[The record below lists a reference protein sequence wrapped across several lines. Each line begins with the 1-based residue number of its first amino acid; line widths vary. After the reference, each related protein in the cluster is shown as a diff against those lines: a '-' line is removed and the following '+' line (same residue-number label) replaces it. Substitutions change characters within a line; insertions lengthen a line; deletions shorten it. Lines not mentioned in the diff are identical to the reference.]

1 MGAISLLFY
10 TALALVACVATA
22 EDVSLGADGTNGEA
36 TPQAT
41 PLPPA
46 LPRDASKLLSAGERE
61 FRAKKV
67 DVSVRL
73 LGEALAAATATD
85 VALKVKI
92 LYARHKSFVSL
103 SRLPAAVADLTS
115 ALELDPKYVLAFL
128 MRANLQL
135 MSGRCAEA
143 TTDYRRVLELDPAK
157 RDAAARLPHAEECTR
172 ALERADFGK
181 KHGQHQVVRQALTE
195 AMLEGRATQAP
206 ALLLAR
212 AEAAIANGGEGD
224 LEEALADLAKVIK
237 TDSNNVKA
245 YATRGRALVLHG
257 DFATGE

>member
-1 MGAISLLFY
+1 MDAADGGLSGG
-10 TALALVACVATA
+10 ATA
-22 EDVSLGADGTNGEA
+22 A
-36 TPQAT
+36 AT

-73 LGEALAAATATD
+73 LGEALAATLPGD

-103 SRLPAAVADLTS
+103 ARLPAAIADLT
-115 ALELDPKYVLAFL
+115 AVLELDPLHVLALL
-128 MRANLQL
+128 MRANLRL
-135 MSGRCAEA
+135 IGGRCADA
-143 TTDYRRVLELDPAK
+143 VADYRRVLAVDASK
-157 RDAAARLPHAEECTR
+157 RDALARLPHAEECVR
-172 ALERADFGK
+172 ALERAEFGA
-181 KHGQHQVVRQALTE
+181 KHGQYNVVRQALTE
-195 AMLEGRATQAP
+195 AMQEGRATQAP

-212 AEAAIANGGEGD
+212 AEAAMTLGGEGD

-237 TDSNNVKA
+237 TDGTNVKA
-245 YATRGRALVLHG
+245 YSTRGRALMLHG
-257 DFATGE
+257 DFPTGA